1 MSGLNDILT
10 HKIFTILSWLLSTF
24 YSFRYFVGRDPL
36 SHDNP
41 YHSVNT
47 PFTLNIV
54 VTMVYWAVFLLMQ
67 ILFVT
72 QIFVPTVNN
81 ANGITNRLEVTKN
94 IGWHFTA
101 FNLFHW
107 AWTILFVKHHYFWS
121 EVILIL
127 NFLNILSL
135 YFAHKTFS
143 LRPFGNW
150 FLIHMSTAAFP
161 FSWLLMA
168 IFWNGAVLFH
178 VHKLVG
184 RIVANV
190 LVWLLFFIP
199 ASFVVVFNDWGIGI
213 TSSVLTFGLGLGQLF
228 TKAFALQWIFGF
240 IISGLLFVLTVI
252 VASGWAIRRG
262 VTSSSES
269 APLLEG

>member
-1 MSGLNDILT
+1 MAGVNDILT
-10 HKIFTILSWLLSTF
+10 HKIFTIVSWVLSTY
-24 YSFRYFVGRDPL
+24 YSIRYFVGRDPL

-54 VTMVYWAVFLLMQ
+54 VTMAYWAVFLLMQ
-67 ILFVT
+67 ALFVT
-72 QIFVPTVNN
+72 QIFVPTVDH
-81 ANGITNRLEVTKN
+81 ASGITSRLEVTKH

-107 AWTILFVKHHYFWS
+107 AWTLLFVKKHYFFS
-121 EVILIL
+121 EVVLIL
-127 NFLNILSL
+127 NFFNILSL
-135 YFAHKTFS
+135 YFAHKTYS
-143 LRPFGNW
+143 LRPFSNW

-161 FSWLLMA
+161 FSWLLVA

-178 VHKLVG
+178 IHKLFG
-184 RIVANV
+184 RIIANITI
-190 LVWLLFFIP
+190 WLLFLIP

-228 TKAFALQWIFGF
+228 TKAFALQWIFAF
-240 IISGLLFVLTVI
+240 IISGLLFVLTIV
-252 VASGWAIRRG
+252 VASGWVVRRG
-262 VTSSSES
+262 VTDES